1 MPEIKLQHILT
12 MVQLLSKGARHNF
25 VEVTTADLGKNIG
38 RSQQAASKHLL
49 DLELAS
55 YIERIRHGQKYAVRV
70 TDKGYTEIQT
80 LYASL
85 RLALESEPSTID
97 FEGSVVSG
105 MGEGAYY
112 MSLAGYK
119 KQFLDKLGF
128 EPYPGTL
135 NVRLTDPAYMNARRE
150 LGRHPSIFLDGF
162 SDGTR
167 TYGWVKCYRA
177 TINDGIVE
185 NAAVLVL
192 ERTHYDDRMLEVIAP
207 VSVKDTAGIKNGDRI
222 KVRVRIDNNNTSSA
236 SNMARSSISASQ
248 IP

>member
-12 MVQLLSKGARHNF
+12 MVQLLTKGARHNF

-49 DLELAS
+49 DLETAG
-55 YIERIRHGQKYAVRV
+55 YVERTKRGQKFAVRI
-70 TDKGYTEIQT
+70 TDKGYSEIQT
-80 LYASL
+80 LFSSL
-85 RLALESEPSTID
+85 KSALESAPSTID
-97 FEGSVVSG
+97 FEGIVVSG

-119 KQFLDKLGF
+119 KQFLDKLGY

-135 NVRLTDPAYMNARRE
+135 NIRLSDPVYMTARRE
-150 LGRHPSIFLDGF
+150 LGRHPSIFVDGF

-177 TINDGIVE
+177 SINGTVD

-192 ERTHYDDRMLEVIAP
+192 ERTHYDDSMLEVIAP
-207 VSVKDTAGIKNGDRI
+207 MSIKEAAGIKNGD
-222 KVRVRIDNNNTSSA
+222 KVKVQVRVA
-236 SNMARSSISASQ
+236 QM
-248 IP
+248 P

>member
-12 MVQLLSKGARHNF
+12 IVELLSKGARHNF
-25 VEVTTADLGKNIG
+25 VEVTTTELGKHIG

-49 DLELAS
+49 DLENS
-55 YIERIRHGQKYAVRV
+55 GYIERAKKGQKFVVRV
-70 TDKGYTEIQT
+70 TDKGYSEIQSIFS
-80 LYASL
+80 SL
-85 RLALESEPSTID
+85 RSALESVPAAIE

-112 MSLAGYK
+112 MSLEGYRR
-119 KQFLDKLGF
+119 QFKEKLGY

-135 NVRLTDPAYMNARRE
+135 NVRLTDQIFMNTRRE
-150 LGRHPSIFLDGF
+150 LGKHPSIFLDGF

-177 TINDGIVE
+177 VINDGAVD

-192 ERTHYDDRMLEVIAP
+192 ERTHYDDSMLEVIAP
-207 VSVKDTAGIKNGDRI
+207 MSIKQAAGIKNGHRV
-222 KVRVRIDNNNTSSA
+222 KVRVQLGQ
-236 SNMARSSISASQ
+236 M
-248 IP
+248 P

>member
-12 MVQLLSKGARHNF
+12 MVQLLTKGARHNF

-49 DLELAS
+49 DLETAG
-55 YIERIRHGQKYAVRV
+55 YIERTKRGQKFAVRV
-70 TDKGYTEIQT
+70 TDKGYSEIQT
-80 LYASL
+80 LFSSL
-85 RLALESEPSTID
+85 KSALESAPSTID
-97 FEGSVVSG
+97 FEGIVVSG

-119 KQFLDKLGF
+119 KQFLDKLGY

-135 NVRLTDPAYMNARRE
+135 NIRLSDPVYMTARRE
-150 LGRHPSIFLDGF
+150 LGRHPSIFVDGF

-177 TINDGIVE
+177 SINGAVD

-192 ERTHYDDRMLEVIAP
+192 ERTHYDDSMLEVIAP
-207 VSVKDTAGIKNGDRI
+207 MSIKEVAGIRNGD
-222 KVRVRIDNNNTSSA
+222 KVRVRVRVA
-236 SNMARSSISASQ
+236 QM
-248 IP
+248 P